1 MQHHP
6 ALIVPMIVER
16 ERRLRRR
23 LERPRSVARSERPI
37 RSAPWPP

>member
-23 LERPRSVARSERPI
+23 AERSRSQPRSARPI

>member
-23 LERPRSVARSERPI
+23 AEHSRSRPRSARPI

>member
-6 ALIVPMIVER
+6 ALILPLIVER

-23 LERPRSVARSERPI
+23 AERARSQARGDRPV
-37 RSAPWPP
+37 RTAPWPP

>member
-1 MQHHP
+1 MLHHP
-6 ALIVPMIVER
+6 ALIIPLIVER

-23 LERPRSVARSERPI
+23 AELARAVARSDRPV